1 MPLKV
6 FLAGC
11 MNVAILCHLVITPS
25 QNLWFK
31 AANAEAPIEE
41 KKSFSL
47 RETLSNFSYTQKCIY
62 FFHSIIA
69 IGLIKPSI
77 LAEAAT
83 QRESAVYSSFEKTG
97 PVLRI
102 LSIDLLKPII
112 PL

>member
-41 KKSFSL
+41 KNHFHYAKLFQIFPIRKNVFIFS
-47 RETLSNFSYTQKCIY
+47 I
-62 FFHSIIA
+62 
-69 IGLIKPSI
+69 
-77 LAEAAT
+77 
-83 QRESAVYSSFEKTG
+83 V
-97 PVLRI
+97 
-102 LSIDLLKPII
+102 
-112 PL
+112 